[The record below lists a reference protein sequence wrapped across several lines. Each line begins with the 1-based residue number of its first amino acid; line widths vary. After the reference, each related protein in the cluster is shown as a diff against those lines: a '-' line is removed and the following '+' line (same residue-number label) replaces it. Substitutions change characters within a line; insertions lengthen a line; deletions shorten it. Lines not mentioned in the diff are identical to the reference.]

1 MADTRVF
8 EILAAGLAEGADKAM
23 GFGGLMAYAQS
34 KNRARASGLK
44 SCENGDSMRVADSGA
59 LHKPG
64 LGPNT
69 SSVLFP
75 SEHTL
80 RQTSLTY

>member
-1 MADTRVF
+1 
-8 EILAAGLAEGADKAM
+8 
-23 GFGGLMAYAQS
+23 
-34 KNRARASGLK
+34 
-44 SCENGDSMRVADSGA
+44 MRVADSGA